1 MTKERGFKV
10 AFTSDENSTA
20 FGIIEQNGDEIV
32 YIASIYREGKLS
44 RTQMFNF
51 WNQHI
56 TKRLEVDERAL
67 IMTNDISARSNRR
80 LKWPRHSVKFIRRGP
95 MLNDTRALAID
106 AMIRKSNITE
116 ELT

>member
-1 MTKERGFKV
+1 MTNERTFKV

-20 FGIIEQNGDEIV
+20 FGIIEQNGDEID

-51 WNQHI
+51 WNQYI
-56 TKRLEVDERAL
+56 TNRLEDDERAL

-80 LKWPRHSVKFIRRGP
+80 LKWPRHTVKFIRRGT
-95 MLNDTRALAID
+95 MLNDARALAID
-106 AMIRKSNITE
+106 AIIRKKTIEE